1 MSADVEFLRRERR
14 DVLKVIA
21 LMEDVLSHEALSQH
35 EVVALGTWLQNAYMG
50 IERILRCLL
59 LMKGSGIDRTEGW
72 HQALLNQAMREGF
85 VSEVEFPAFLELLK
99 FRHMHMHGYGHTL
112 KEERVRELASRV
124 SELIREYLDSHERY
138 FDGG

>member
-14 DVLKVIA
+14 DILKVIA
-21 LMEDVLSHEALSQH
+21 LMEDIMSHEALSQH
-35 EVVALGTWLQNAYMG
+35 EVIALGTLLQNVYMG

-59 LMKGSGIDRTEGW
+59 LIKGSSIDKTEGW

-85 VSEVEFPAFLELLK
+85 VTEVEFRAFMELLK
-99 FRHMHMHGYGHTL
+99 FRHMHVHGYGHML
-112 KEERVRELASRV
+112 EEERVRELASAV
-124 SELIREYLDSHERY
+124 PKLIREYLDSHERY

>member
-14 DVLKVIA
+14 DILKVIA
-21 LMEDVLSHEALSQH
+21 LMEDIMSHEALSQH
-35 EVVALGTWLQNAYMG
+35 EVIALGTLLQNVYMG

-59 LMKGSGIDRTEGW
+59 LMKGSSIDKTEGW

-85 VSEVEFPAFLELLK
+85 VTEVEFRAFMELLK
-99 FRHMHMHGYGHTL
+99 FRHMHVHGYGHML
-112 KEERVRELASRV
+112 EEERVRELASAV
-124 SELIREYLDSHERY
+124 PKLIREYLDNHEKY